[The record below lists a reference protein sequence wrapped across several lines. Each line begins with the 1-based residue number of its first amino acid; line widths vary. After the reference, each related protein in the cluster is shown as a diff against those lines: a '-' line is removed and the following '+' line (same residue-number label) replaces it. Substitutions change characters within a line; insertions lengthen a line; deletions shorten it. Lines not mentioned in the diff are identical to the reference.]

1 LANPEA
7 ERERTT
13 TFERLAPVFDSAKR
27 MSDEICID
35 VAREVHEEAG
45 RREGLLIGDLGA
57 GTGRFSIPL
66 VLRGCNV
73 VAIDISPG
81 MVHEMLFKTR
91 RDFRLRL
98 QAVVADARNLP
109 LRSNILDA
117 VLCFQVLNLI
127 QDWHSVIADVQSTL
141 IQGGL
146 LSVGESLRTGIS
158 AEVNDKYA
166 NIKVKHGFE
175 HSRLGAHDIGEV
187 ISYLRS
193 MGCLVPEEPER
204 YSWVGRMTVNSVI
217 QGLADKVY
225 SGTWSVPED
234 VHLAIIQE
242 LRDWANMR
250 YVDLEIPREVS
261 SEFKLAF
268 VRFAPPLP
276 SEERVDT

>member
-13 TFERLAPVFDSAKR
+13 AFERLAPVFDSAKR

-35 VAREVHEEAG
+35 VAREIHEETGG
-45 RREGLLIGDLGA
+45 RKGLLIGDLGA

-66 VLRGCNV
+66 VMRGCNV
-73 VAIDISPG
+73 VAVDISPG
-81 MVHEMLFKTR
+81 MIHEMLSKMGS
-91 RDFRLRL
+91 DFRLRL
-98 QAVVADARNLP
+98 QAIVADARNLP

-117 VLCFQVLNLI
+117 ALCFQVLHLI
-127 QDWHSVIADVQSTL
+127 PDWHSVIADVQSTL
-141 IQGGL
+141 IYGGL

-158 AEVNDKYA
+158 AEVNDKYGD
-166 NIKVKHGFE
+166 IKVKHGFK
-175 HSRLGAHDIGEV
+175 HSRVGAQDISEV
-187 ISYLRS
+187 VSYLRS

-204 YSWVGRMTVNSVI
+204 YSWVGRMTVNSII

-225 SGTWSVPED
+225 SGTWSVPDD

-242 LRDWANMR
+242 LRDWANRR
-250 YVDLEIPREVS
+250 YNDLEISREVS

-276 SEERVDT
+276 CEE